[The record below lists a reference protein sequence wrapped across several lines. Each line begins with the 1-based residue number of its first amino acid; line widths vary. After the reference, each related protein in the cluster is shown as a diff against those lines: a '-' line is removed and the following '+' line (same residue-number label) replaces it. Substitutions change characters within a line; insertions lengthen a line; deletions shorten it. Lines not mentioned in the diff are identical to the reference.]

1 METFHIALF
10 KFSFLV
16 IVAIESIMMYINFYI
31 LPLLFI
37 KYVTSIECLVS
48 LLSEN
53 LHENEAE
60 RFRNN
65 MTKHISN
72 LFNNKKKRNSN
83 LYDIE
88 CHHQICIKYST
99 K

>member
-16 IVAIESIMMYINFYI
+16 IVAIESIMMYIYFYI

-48 LLSEN
+48 LLSEKPAWKWSWKVQEQHDKTY
-53 LHENEAE
+53 LK
-60 RFRNN
+60 F
-65 MTKHISN
+65 I
-72 LFNNKKKRNSN
+72 
-83 LYDIE
+83 
-88 CHHQICIKYST
+88 Q
-99 K
+99 